1 MPDIQISMSQVK
13 IANDPGFTL
22 VIPNIVSGIGIVMY
36 DPIKKIGGAA
46 HPIIPNCGSPS
57 DPNPQ
62 KYVDKCIAFLAK
74 DLESKGANRGT
85 LFVKIAGGAK
95 MLNSVGIPMGEKNL
109 KSARETLAREKLS
122 VKGLDIGGSIKRTL
136 MLNISNGEVT
146 VERFNEGTKKI

>member
-1 MPDIQISMSQVK
+1 MSELVIKMSQVK

-22 VIPNIVSGIGIVMY
+22 VIPNIVSGIGVIMY
-36 DPIKKIGGAA
+36 DPVKKIGGAA
-46 HPIIPNCGSPS
+46 HPIIPNGGPA

-62 KYVDKCIAFLAK
+62 KYVDQCIAFLAK

-136 MLNISNGEVT
+136 MLNIANGEVT